1 MLDFVPIEYYKV
13 ILYATLFTI
22 CLFTS
27 LYYQSGPGCDKLM
40 RKGTIILPFLLAIL
54 LTLYIGLRESNWYF
68 WDMMLYK
75 HLWNVVDATTYEIQ
89 FDLRSEWF
97 FMTIIVLCKIAVN
110 DAQFFFFIAALIY
123 VGCHFWVCKRLLW
136 ENVWL
141 AVLFVFFSF
150 QFYAYATNGIRNGL
164 AAAIMLLAISFFS
177 KRNTMGYLWGFIL
190 FILAFGCHR
199 SIILPMAALM
209 ISTFVVK
216 DIKYSVAI
224 WLSCILISLF
234 VGNAFLN
241 FLSSI
246 GFDERIASY
255 ASSMERESTRAKF
268 SHIGFRWDF
277 LLYSA
282 MPVWIAWYVR
292 YKGIFDRTFYLIAN
306 TYILANSIWI
316 LLIRVSFTN
325 RFAYLS
331 WFLYALVIAYAVI
344 RIPIWKNQDRVAG
357 QILLAHSFFTIFM
370 FIIGK

>member
-1 MLDFVPIEYYKV
+1 MLDLVPIQYYKI

-27 LYYQSGPGCDKLM
+27 LYYQSGPGCEKLM
-40 RKGTIILPFLLAIL
+40 RKNTIILPFFLTIL
-54 LTLYIGLRESNWYF
+54 LILYIGLRESSWYF

-75 HLWNVVDATTYEIQ
+75 HLWNFIDASTYEIQ

-97 FMTIIVLCKIAVN
+97 FMTIVVLCKLAVN
-110 DAQFFFFIAALIY
+110 DVQFFFFIAALIY

-177 KRNTMGYLWGFIL
+177 KRNNIGYICGFIL

-199 SIILPMAALM
+199 SIILPMIALM
-209 ISTFVVK
+209 ASLFVIK
-216 DIKYSVAI
+216 DIKYSVII
-224 WLSCILISLF
+224 WLICILVSLF
-234 VGNAFLN
+234 GGNSFMN
-241 FLSSI
+241 YLSGI
-246 GFDERIASY
+246 GFDERMASY
-255 ASSMERESTRAKF
+255 AGSMERESTMAMF
-268 SHIGFRWDF
+268 SHTGFRWDF

-292 YKGIFDRTFYLIAN
+292 YKGVFDQTFYLIAN
-306 TYILANSIWI
+306 TYILTNSFWV

-331 WFLYALVIAYAVI
+331 WFLYALVVAYAVI
-344 RIPIWKNQDRVAG
+344 RVPVWKNQDRVAG
-357 QILLAHSFFTIFM
+357 QILLAHSFFTLFM
-370 FIIGK
+370 FLIGK

>member
-1 MLDFVPIEYYKV
+1 MLDFVPLQYYKI

-27 LYYQSGPGCDKLM
+27 LYYQSNPGCEKLM
-40 RKGTIILPFLLAIL
+40 KKGTIILPFFLSIV

-68 WDMMLYK
+68 WDMMLYR
-75 HLWNVVDATTYEIQ
+75 HLWNITDVSTYQIQ
-89 FDLRSEWF
+89 FNLRSEWF
-97 FMTIIVLCKIAVN
+97 FSTIVFLCKLAVN
-110 DAQFFFFIAALIY
+110 DVQFFFLIVALIY

-141 AVLFVFFSF
+141 AVLFLFFSF

-164 AAAIMLLAISFFS
+164 GAAIMLLAISFFS
-177 KRNTMGYLWGFIL
+177 KRNTMGYIAGFIL
-190 FILAFGCHR
+190 FVLAFGCHR

-209 ISTFVVK
+209 ISMFVVK

-241 FLSSI
+241 FLSGI

-255 ASSMERESTRAKF
+255 AGSMERESTRAKF

-357 QILLAHSFFTIFM
+357 QILLAHSSFTLLMYFW
-370 FIIGK
+370 G